1 MRPETAIPA
10 LLYHS
15 ICPAGQSPLDRWQV
29 RADDFATDMESV
41 ARSGRV
47 PIDART
53 YAIWLRAGDRRL
65 ASAALVTFDDGFADF
80 ADLAFPVLRRLEI
93 ASTLFV
99 TTGWLGRRG
108 MLSATAV
115 RDLAAAGVEVGAHS
129 VNHRH
134 LDLLADREAEHELAG
149 SRRALEEITGRAV
162 TSFAY
167 PHGSHR
173 ARTKRLAASCGY
185 TTAHAVKNAI
195 SHPADDPFAVA
206 RFTVDARC
214 TRERVRAVIN
224 GGGAPRSWP
233 GERFRTRAFRVV
245 RAIRQGRAS

>member
-15 ICPAGQSPLDRWQV
+15 ICPAGQLPRDRWQV
-29 RADDFATDMESV
+29 RAADFAADMESV

-47 PIDART
+47 PIHART
-53 YAIWLRAGDRRL
+53 YASWLRAGDGRL
-65 ASAALVTFDDGFADF
+65 ADAALVTFDDGFADF
-80 ADLAFPVLRRLEI
+80 AELAFPILRRLDI

-99 TTGWLGRRG
+99 TTGWLGRAG
-108 MLSATAV
+108 MLSATTV
-115 RDLAAAGVEVGAHS
+115 RDLAEAGVEVGAHS
-129 VNHRH
+129 VSHRH
-134 LDLLADREAEHELAG
+134 LDLLADSEVEHELAG
-149 SRRALEEITGRAV
+149 SRRTLEEITGRPV

-173 ARTKRLAASCGY
+173 ARTKRMVACCGY

-214 TRERVRAVIN
+214 TRERVRAVID
-224 GGGAPRSWP
+224 GRGAPRSWP
-233 GERFRTRAFRVV
+233 GERVRTRAFRVV
-245 RAIRQGRAS
+245 RAVRQGRAS